1 MFSRYLKIE
10 IILDIVII
18 GIKSEEIKK
27 KKIRVYNNGSR
38 GCSK

>member
-27 KKIRVYNNGSR
+27 KKN
-38 GCSK
+38 